1 MNDTNPSE
9 KITILDDKV
18 HVFMRE
24 GSPFWWCGFHF
35 KGKYIRTTTKQKHL
49 EAAKAF
55 AKDWYFSKQTE
66 IASGE
71 IASPKHEFGKLAE
84 EALAN
89 YKTMFVDRGQRSLK
103 TYIGIE
109 GILNS
114 RVKDY
119 FKKVAVQNIDNTAWH
134 KYKEDM
140 VALYPNIKRGT
151 LHQYKNA
158 IRMVLN
164 YAYRQ
169 GILKQLP
176 QFKDEYDTTKN
187 TATRAWFTK
196 DEYSKLHNS
205 IRKHADYLET
215 RDKLQ
220 HQHARELYDYVI
232 FGTNTGMRV
241 GELNACRF
249 CDVRIVVEKLTDKKI
264 LVISNIKGKRGVGNC
279 QSFYG
284 AVDAF
289 LRIVKRRGLTLAQAK
304 ESTEKLFLVHHR
316 VMFNNILKEKKL
328 KMTNTNPPTKRD
340 FVSLRSTYICFR
352 LLHGAPIYEIANNC
366 RTSVKMIQDHYA
378 KHLGGQL
385 MRNINRI
392 KFDSWENES
401 PKKKATATE
410 KKTSETT
417 RKASQKSTKISST
430 KG

>member
-1 MNDTNPSE
+1 MTDNKLPQSV
-9 KITILDDKV
+9 TILEDKV
-18 HVFMRE
+18 HVFMRS

-35 KGKYIRTTTKQKHL
+35 KGKYIRASTKQKHL

-71 IASPKHEFGKLAE
+71 ISSPKHEFGKLAD

-89 YKTMFVDRGQRSLK
+89 YKSMFVDRGQRSLK
-103 TYIGIE
+103 TYEGIE

-140 VALYPNIKRGT
+140 VAAYPSIKRGT

-164 YAYRQ
+164 YAFRQ

-176 QFKDEYDTTKN
+176 QFKDEYDTKKN
-187 TATRAWFTK
+187 NSTRAWFNAH
-196 DEYSKLHNS
+196 EYSKLHNT
-205 IRKHADYLET
+205 IRKHAEYLET
-215 RDKLQ
+215 RDKLL

-241 GELNACRF
+241 GEMNACRF
-249 CDVRIVVEKLTDKKI
+249 CDVKIVREKTTNKEI

-284 AVDAF
+284 AVAAYK
-289 LRIVKRRGLTLAQAK
+289 RILKRRGMTHAK
-304 ESTEKLFLVHHR
+304 AKDSTEKLFLVHHR
-316 VMFNNILKEKKL
+316 TMFNKILEKTKL
-328 KMTNTNPPTKRD
+328 KHTKTTPPTKRD

-352 LLHGAPIYEIANNC
+352 LLRGAPIYEIANNC
-366 RTSVKMIQDHYA
+366 RTSVAMIQEHYA
-378 KHLGGQL
+378 KQLGGQL
-385 MRNINRI
+385 MRNINRLG
-392 KFDSWENES
+392 FEDWESE
-401 PKKKATATE
+401 PKKEVQKKTTAT
-410 KKTSETT
+410 KKKPRTVTK
-417 RKASQKSTKISST
+417 KA
-430 KG
+430 

>member
-18 HVFMRE
+18 HVFMRD

-35 KGKYIRTTTKQKHL
+35 KGKYIRTSTKQKHL

-103 TYIGIE
+103 TYEGIE

-417 RKASQKSTKISST
+417 KKASQKSTKKSST

>member
-316 VMFNNILKEKKL
+316 VMFNNILEKKKL

-385 MRNINRI
+385 MPNINRI
-392 KFDSWENES
+392 RFDSWEGES
-401 PKKKATATE
+401 PKKKASATAKE
-410 KKTSETT
+410 TS
-417 RKASQKSTKISST
+417 KKSTKISST

>member
-1 MNDTNPSE
+1 MTDNKLPQSV
-9 KITILDDKV
+9 TILEDKV
-18 HVFMRE
+18 HVFMRS

-35 KGKYIRTTTKQKHL
+35 KGKYIRASTKQKHL

-71 IASPKHEFGKLAE
+71 ISSPKHEFGKLAD

-89 YKTMFVDRGQRSLK
+89 YKSMFVDRGQRSLK
-103 TYIGIE
+103 TYEGIE

-140 VALYPNIKRGT
+140 VALYPSIKRGT

-158 IRMVLN
+158 IRMVMN
-164 YAYRQ
+164 YAFRQ

-176 QFKDEYDTTKN
+176 QFKDEYDTKKN
-187 TATRAWFTK
+187 NSTRAWFNAH
-196 DEYSKLHNS
+196 EYSKLHNT
-205 IRKHADYLET
+205 IRKHAEYLET
-215 RDKLQ
+215 RDKLL

-241 GELNACRF
+241 GEMNACRF
-249 CDVRIVVEKLTDKKI
+249 CDVKIVKEKTTDKRI
-264 LVISNIKGKRGVGNC
+264 LVISNIKGKRGIGNC

-284 AVDAF
+284 AVAAYE
-289 LRIVKRRGLTLAQAK
+289 RILKRRGMTHAK
-304 ESTEKLFLVHHR
+304 AKDSTEKLFLVHHR
-316 VMFNNILKEKKL
+316 TMFNKILEKTNL
-328 KMTNTNPPTKRD
+328 KKTKTTPPTKRD

-352 LLHGAPIYEIANNC
+352 LLRGAPIYEIANNC
-366 RTSVKMIQDHYA
+366 RTSVAMIQEHYA
-378 KHLGGQL
+378 KQLGGQL
-385 MRNINRI
+385 MRNINRLG
-392 KFDSWENES
+392 FEDWESE
-401 PKKKATATE
+401 PKKEVQKKTTAT
-410 KKTSETT
+410 KKKPRTVSK
-417 RKASQKSTKISST
+417 KA
-430 KG
+430 

>member
-1 MNDTNPSE
+1 MTDNKLPQSV
-9 KITILDDKV
+9 TILEDKV
-18 HVFMRE
+18 HVFMRS

-35 KGKYIRTTTKQKHL
+35 KGKYIRASTKQKHL

-71 IASPKHEFGKLAE
+71 ISSPKHEFGKLAD

-89 YKTMFVDRGQRSLK
+89 YKSMFVDRGQRSLK
-103 TYIGIE
+103 TYEGIE

-140 VALYPNIKRGT
+140 VAAYPSIKRGT

-164 YAYRQ
+164 YAFRQ

-176 QFKDEYDTTKN
+176 QFKDEYDTKKN
-187 TATRAWFTK
+187 NSTRAWFNAH
-196 DEYSKLHNS
+196 EYSKLHNT
-205 IRKHADYLET
+205 IRKHAEYLET
-215 RDKLQ
+215 RDKLL

-241 GELNACRF
+241 GEMNACRF
-249 CDVRIVVEKLTDKKI
+249 CDVKIVKEKTTDKRI
-264 LVISNIKGKRGVGNC
+264 LVISNIKGKRGIGNC

-284 AVDAF
+284 AVAAYE
-289 LRIVKRRGLTLAQAK
+289 RILKRRGMTHAK
-304 ESTEKLFLVHHR
+304 AKDSTEKLFLIHHR
-316 VMFNNILKEKKL
+316 TMFNKILEKTKL
-328 KMTNTNPPTKRD
+328 KHTKTTPSTKRD

-352 LLHGAPIYEIANNC
+352 LLRGAPIYEIANNC
-366 RTSVKMIQDHYA
+366 RTSVAMIQEHYA
-378 KHLGGQL
+378 KQLGGQL
-385 MRNINRI
+385 MRNINRLGYE
-392 KFDSWENES
+392 DWESE
-401 PKKKATATE
+401 PKK
-410 KKTSETT
+410 
-417 RKASQKSTKISST
+417 
-430 KG
+430 

>member
-35 KGKYIRTTTKQKHL
+35 KGKYIRTSTKQKHL

-103 TYIGIE
+103 TYEGIE

-289 LRIVKRRGLTLAQAK
+289 LRIVKRRGLTIAQAK

-316 VMFNNILKEKKL
+316 VMFNNILEKKKL

-401 PKKKATATE
+401 PKNKATATE

-417 RKASQKSTKISST
+417 KKASQKSTKISST

>member
-1 MNDTNPSE
+1 MNDANPNE
-9 KITILDDKV
+9 KITILEDKV

-35 KGKYIRTTTKQKHL
+35 KGKYLRSSTKQKHR
-49 EAAKAF
+49 EAAIAF
-55 AKDWYFSKQTE
+55 AKDWYFKKQTE

-71 IASPKHEFGKLAE
+71 IASPKHEFGKLVDD
-84 EALAN
+84 ALSY
-89 YKTMFVDRGQRSLK
+89 YKTMLVDRKQRSPK
-103 TYIGIE
+103 TYE
-109 GILNS
+109 GIVGIMNS
-114 RVKDY
+114 RVRDY
-119 FKKVAVQNIDNTAWH
+119 FSKMPIQNIDNTVWH
-134 KYKEDM
+134 KYKADM
-140 VALYPNIKRGT
+140 VAEYPNIKRGT

-158 IRMVLN
+158 LRMVLN

-176 QFKDEYDTTKN
+176 QFKDEYDTQKN
-187 TATRAWFTK
+187 TASRAWFTK

-249 CDVRIVVEKLTDKKI
+249 CDVRIVVEKMTDKKI

-316 VMFNNILKEKKL
+316 VMFNNILEKKKL

-392 KFDSWENES
+392 KFDSWESES
-401 PKKKATATE
+401 PKKKASA
-410 KKTSETT
+410 TT
-417 RKASQKSTKISST
+417 RKNSQKSTKISSA

>member
-71 IASPKHEFGKLAE
+71 IASPKHEFGKIAE

-316 VMFNNILKEKKL
+316 VMFNNILEKKKL

-385 MRNINRI
+385 MPNINRI
-392 KFDSWENES
+392 RFDSWEGES
-401 PKKKATATE
+401 PKKKASATAKE
-410 KKTSETT
+410 TS
-417 RKASQKSTKISST
+417 KKSTKISST

>member
-103 TYIGIE
+103 TYEGIE

-289 LRIVKRRGLTLAQAK
+289 LRIVKRRGLTLAEAK

-385 MRNINRI
+385 MPNINRI
-392 KFDSWENES
+392 KFDSWEGES
-401 PKKKATATE
+401 PKKKASATA
-410 KKTSETT
+410 KKTS
-417 RKASQKSTKISST
+417 KKSTKISST

>member
-1 MNDTNPSE
+1 MTDNKLPQSV
-9 KITILDDKV
+9 TILEDKV
-18 HVFMRE
+18 HVFMRS

-35 KGKYIRTTTKQKHL
+35 KGKYIRASTKQKHL

-71 IASPKHEFGKLAE
+71 ISSPKHEFGKLAD

-89 YKTMFVDRGQRSLK
+89 YKSMFVDRGQRSLK
-103 TYIGIE
+103 TYEGIE

-140 VALYPNIKRGT
+140 VAAYPSIKRGT

-164 YAYRQ
+164 YAFRQ

-176 QFKDEYDTTKN
+176 QFKDEYDTKKN
-187 TATRAWFTK
+187 NSTRAWFNAH
-196 DEYSKLHNS
+196 EYSKLHNT
-205 IRKHADYLET
+205 IRKHAEYLET

-241 GELNACRF
+241 GEMNACRF
-249 CDVRIVVEKLTDKKI
+249 CDVKIVKEKTTNKEI

-284 AVDAF
+284 AVAAYK
-289 LRIVKRRGLTLAQAK
+289 RILKRRGMTLVKAK
-304 ESTEKLFLVHHR
+304 ESTEKLFLIHHR
-316 VMFNNILKEKKL
+316 TMFNNILEKTNL
-328 KMTNTNPPTKRD
+328 KQTKTIPPTKRD

-352 LLHGAPIYEIANNC
+352 LLRGAPIYEIANNC
-366 RTSVKMIQDHYA
+366 RTSVAMIQEHYA
-378 KHLGGQL
+378 KQLGGQL
-385 MRNINRI
+385 MRNINRLG
-392 KFDSWENES
+392 FEDWESE
-401 PKKKATATE
+401 PKREVQKKSTTATKKRPKAVSKKA
-410 KKTSETT
+410 
-417 RKASQKSTKISST
+417 
-430 KG
+430 

>member
-1 MNDTNPSE
+1 
-9 KITILDDKV
+9 
-18 HVFMRE
+18 
-24 GSPFWWCGFHF
+24 
-35 KGKYIRTTTKQKHL
+35 
-49 EAAKAF
+49 
-55 AKDWYFSKQTE
+55 
-66 IASGE
+66 
-71 IASPKHEFGKLAE
+71 
-84 EALAN
+84 
-89 YKTMFVDRGQRSLK
+89 
-103 TYIGIE
+103 
-109 GILNS
+109 
-114 RVKDY
+114 
-119 FKKVAVQNIDNTAWH
+119 
-134 KYKEDM
+134 
-140 VALYPNIKRGT
+140 
-151 LHQYKNA
+151 
-158 IRMVLN
+158 
-164 YAYRQ
+164 
-169 GILKQLP
+169 
-176 QFKDEYDTTKN
+176 
-187 TATRAWFTK
+187 
-196 DEYSKLHNS
+196 
-205 IRKHADYLET
+205 
-215 RDKLQ
+215 
-220 HQHARELYDYVI
+220 VI

>member
-316 VMFNNILKEKKL
+316 VMFNNILEKKKL

-385 MRNINRI
+385 MPNINRI
-392 KFDSWENES
+392 KFDSWESES
-401 PKKKATATE
+401 PKKKASATA
-410 KKTSETT
+410 KKTS
-417 RKASQKSTKISST
+417 KKSTKISST

>member
-1 MNDTNPSE
+1 
-9 KITILDDKV
+9 
-18 HVFMRE
+18 MRE

-103 TYIGIE
+103 TYEGIE

>member
-71 IASPKHEFGKLAE
+71 IASPKHEFGKIAE

-316 VMFNNILKEKKL
+316 VMFNNILEKKKL

-385 MRNINRI
+385 MPNINRI
-392 KFDSWENES
+392 RFDSWEGES
-401 PKKKATATE
+401 TK
-410 KKTSETT
+410 KKTSATAKETS
-417 RKASQKSTKISST
+417 KKSTKISST

>member
-1 MNDTNPSE
+1 MNDTNTSE

-18 HVFMRE
+18 HVFMRD

-35 KGKYIRTTTKQKHL
+35 KGKYIRTSTKQKHL

-89 YKTMFVDRGQRSLK
+89 YKTMLVDRGQRSLK